1 MARISAEQL
10 AARLKQGKPPAAILL
25 YGPDAFLR
33 QSCREQIIE
42 AVVDPAA
49 RQWAVE
55 RYSGAEDELETVMG
69 RARMMPMLAARQVIV
84 YSELEE
90 IEPASESKSKMDEEA
105 SEKEAAKE
113 GSPARSK
120 SKKDDATELLREY
133 LKSPAPFTVLV
144 LEASE
149 LDKRTKLAKLL
160 LEEVPVVAAELP
172 EDAGE
177 RLRIAAQ
184 MAKRMAAQE
193 SGAID
198 DEAAEELADLCNCD
212 LAAIRAEVGKLATYA
227 GPGRKITRGDI
238 EALVVAEKKYS
249 VWELADVLASGQ
261 LSRGLKFLDKLLREG
276 EQPPA
281 LVGAL
286 AWTFRKLLEAQEL
299 GRGVSSGMAAGR
311 LGMRRDAAET
321 ALRQAQKISRG
332 QLVRGLRALY
342 EADSRLKS
350 GTKDDRAVM
359 EFLLWQLAGGRE
371 TAARRA

>member
-1 MARISAEQL
+1 MAQISAEEL
-10 AARLKQGKPPAAILL
+10 AARLKQGKPPAAVLL

-33 QSCREQIIE
+33 ESCREQIIE

-55 RYSGAEDELETVMG
+55 HYSGAENDLEEVIG

-90 IEPASESKSKMDEEA
+90 IEPAAEPKSRTDDED
-105 SEKEAAKE
+105 SGKEDGA
-113 GSPARSK
+113 ARSK
-120 SKKDDATELLREY
+120 SKKGDVTEILREY
-133 LKSPAPFTVLV
+133 LESPAPFTVLV
-144 LEASE
+144 LEAAE

-177 RLRIAAQ
+177 RLRIGAQ
-184 MAKRMAAQE
+184 MAKRMAAQDN
-193 SGAID
+193 GAIED
-198 DEAAEELADLCNCD
+198 DAAEELADLCNCD
-212 LAAIRAEVGKLATYA
+212 LAAIRAEVGKLVTYA

-261 LSRGLKFLDKLLREG
+261 LARALTFLDKLLRDG

-299 GRGVSSGMAAGR
+299 GRGASSGMAAGR
-311 LGMRRDAAET
+311 LGMRRDAADM
-321 ALRQAQKISRG
+321 ALRQAQKISRA

-342 EADSRLKS
+342 EADNRLKS
-350 GTKDDRAVM
+350 GTRDDRAVM
-359 EFLLWQLAGGRE
+359 EFLVAQLAGGRAA
-371 TAARRA
+371 AARSA